1 LAVHKEETL
10 NWIIQGKLT
19 QPTLLIWGYND
30 PTALLKRGHALFEII
45 ADGNPNSEMHII
57 NQAGHFCYHEQPDTF
72 NQVITGFVKS
82 ARAGESTALA
92 TEILRRTATHVLEPK

>member
-1 LAVHKEETL
+1 
-10 NWIIQGKLT
+10 
-19 QPTLLIWGYND
+19 
-30 PTALLKRGHALFEII
+30 
-45 ADGNPNSEMHII
+45 MHII